1 MLKTMNKAFV
11 FRIQPDKEQ
20 KILLAK
26 TFGCAR
32 FIWNKMLSDKKE
44 CYEETGKSLKTTPAK
59 YKEEFPWL
67 KEVDS
72 LALANEQLSLEK
84 AYKNFW
90 NGKGKVG
97 FPKFKSKH
105 KDRSSYTTNYV
116 NGNIE
121 ISNGK
126 MKLPK
131 LKWVTIKQH
140 REIPDGYQ
148 LKSCTVSQEPDGN
161 YYVSILF
168 AYEQKI
174 KPQEIENVI
183 GLDFSM
189 KELYVD
195 DEGRI
200 PEYPGFY
207 RKAQEKLA
215 REQRK
220 LSKCEKG
227 SSNRAKQRKI
237 VAKLHKKVSNQ
248 RKDFLHKQS
257 RQIINAYDAV
267 VVENLNMKD
276 MSMALKFGKSVHENG
291 WGMFVLFL
299 QYKLG
304 EAGKQLVKVD
314 KWFPSSKTCCVCG
327 KKKDELTL
335 SERVYI
341 CECGN
346 IMDRDQNAAINIRQ
360 EGLRILGIA

>member
-1 MLKTMNKAFV
+1 MNKAFV
-11 FRIQPDKEQ
+11 FRIYPNKEQ

-32 FIWNKMLSDKKE
+32 FIWNKMLSDKKD
-44 CYEETGKSLKTTPAK
+44 CYEKTGKSLKTTPAR
-59 YKEEFPWL
+59 YKEEYPFL
-67 KEVDS
+67 CEVDS

-97 FPKFKSKH
+97 FPGYKSKH

-116 NGNIE
+116 NGNIK
-121 ISNGK
+121 IADGK
-126 MKLPK
+126 IKLPK

-140 REIPDGYQ
+140 RDIPEDYK
-148 LKSCTVSQEPDGN
+148 LKSCTLSQDPDGK
-161 YYVSILF
+161 YYVSVLF
-168 AYEQKI
+168 AYKETIMQQKVE
-174 KPQEIENVI
+174 KVI

-195 DEGRI
+195 DEGGI
-200 PEYPGFY
+200 PEYPRFY
-207 RKAQEKLA
+207 RKAQEKLS

-227 SSNRAKQRKI
+227 SNNRAKQRKR

-257 RQIINAYDAV
+257 RQITNAYDAV

-276 MSMALKFGKSVHENG
+276 MSKALRFGKAVHDNG
-291 WGMFVLFL
+291 WGMFIMFL
-299 QYKLG
+299 QYKLT
-304 EAGKQLVKVD
+304 EAGKQLVKID
-314 KWFPSSKTCCVCG
+314 KWFPSSKTCSVCG
-327 KKKDELTL
+327 KKKDDLAL
-335 SERVYI
+335 SEQIYI

-360 EGLRILGIA
+360 EGLRLLGLT

>member
-1 MLKTMNKAFV
+1 MNKAFV
-11 FRIQPDKEQ
+11 FRIYPNKEQ
-20 KILLAK
+20 SILLAK

-32 FIWNKMLSDKKE
+32 FIWNKMLSDKIDY
-44 CYEETGKSLKTTPAK
+44 YETTGKSLKTTPAR
-59 YKEEFPWL
+59 YKKEYPFL
-67 KEVDS
+67 CEVDS

-97 FPKFKSKH
+97 FPRYKSKH

-121 ISNGK
+121 IADGK
-126 MKLPK
+126 IKLPK

-140 REIPDGYQ
+140 RDIPEDYK
-148 LKSCTVSQEPDGN
+148 LKSCTLSQDPDGK
-161 YYVSILF
+161 YYVSVLF
-168 AYEQKI
+168 AYKETITQQKVE
-174 KPQEIENVI
+174 KVI

-195 DEGRI
+195 DEGGI
-200 PEYPGFY
+200 PEYPRFY
-207 RKAQEKLA
+207 RKAQEKLS

-227 SSNRAKQRKI
+227 SNNRAKQRKR

-257 RQIINAYDAV
+257 RQITNAYDAV

-276 MSMALKFGKSVHENG
+276 MSKALRFGKAVHDNG
-291 WGMFVLFL
+291 WGMFIMFL
-299 QYKLG
+299 QYKLT
-304 EAGKQLVKVD
+304 EAGKQLVKID
-314 KWFPSSKTCCVCG
+314 KWFPSSKTCSVCG
-327 KKKDELTL
+327 KKKDDLAL
-335 SERVYI
+335 SEQIYI

-360 EGLRILGIA
+360 EGLRLLGLT

>member
-1 MLKTMNKAFV
+1 MNKAFV
-11 FRIQPDKEQ
+11 FRIYPNKEQ
-20 KILLAK
+20 RILLVK
-26 TFGCAR
+26 TFGCVR
-32 FIWNKMLSDKKE
+32 FIWNKMLSDKKDY
-44 CYEETGKSLKTTPAK
+44 YETTGRSLRTTPAK
-59 YKEEFPWL
+59 YKKEYPFL
-67 KEVDS
+67 CEVDS

-97 FPKFKSKH
+97 FPGFKSRH
-105 KDRSSYTTNYV
+105 KDRNSYTTNYV

-121 ISNGK
+121 IADNK
-126 MKLPK
+126 IKLPK
-131 LKWVTIKQH
+131 LKWVRIKQH
-140 REIPDGYQ
+140 RDIPEDYR
-148 LKSCTVSQEPDGN
+148 LKSCTVSQDPDGK
-161 YYVSILF
+161 YYISVLF
-168 AYEQKI
+168 AYEETATQQKI
-174 KPQEIENVI
+174 EKVT

-195 DEGRI
+195 DQGRI

-227 SSNRAKQRKI
+227 SNNQARQRKT
-237 VAKLHKKVSNQ
+237 VAKLHKKISNQ

-257 RQIINAYDAV
+257 RQITNAYDAV
-267 VVENLNMKD
+267 VVENLNMND
-276 MSMALKFGKSVHENG
+276 MSMALRFGKSVHDNG
-291 WGMFVLFL
+291 WGMFIRFL
-299 QYKLG
+299 QYKLT

-327 KKKDELTL
+327 KKKEELAL

-346 IMDRDQNAAINIRQ
+346 IMDSAQNAAINIRQ
-360 EGLRILGIA
+360 EGIRILGIA

>member
-1 MLKTMNKAFV
+1 MNKAYV
-11 FRIQPDKEQ
+11 FRIYPNKEQ
-20 KILLAK
+20 RILLTK
-26 TFGCAR
+26 TFGCVR
-32 FIWNKMLSDKKE
+32 FIWNKMLSDKID
-44 CYEETGKSLKTTPAK
+44 CYEMTGKCLKTTPAK
-59 YKEEFPWL
+59 YKGEYPFL
-67 KEVDS
+67 CEVDS

-97 FPKFKSKH
+97 FPRFKSRH
-105 KDRSSYTTNYV
+105 NDRSSYTTNYV

-121 ISNGK
+121 LADNKI
-126 MKLPK
+126 KLPK
-131 LKWVTIKQH
+131 LKWVRIKQH
-140 REIPDGYQ
+140 RDIPEGYR
-148 LKSCTVSQEPDGN
+148 LKSCTVSQDPDGA

-168 AYEQKI
+168 EYEKTAAQNQVEK
-174 KPQEIENVI
+174 VI

-195 DEGRI
+195 DHGRI

-207 RKAQEKLA
+207 RKAEEKLA

-227 SSNRAKQRKI
+227 SKNQAKQRKR
-237 VAKLHKKVSNQ
+237 VAKLNKKISNQ

-257 RQIINAYDAV
+257 RQITNAYDAV
-267 VVENLNMKD
+267 VVENLNMKE
-276 MSMALKFGKSVHENG
+276 MSKALRFGKTVHDNG
-291 WGMFVLFL
+291 WGMFILFL
-299 QYKLG
+299 EYKLI

-314 KWFPSSKTCCVCG
+314 KWFPSSKTCCMCG
-327 KKKDELTL
+327 KKKDELAL
-335 SERVYI
+335 SERVYL

-360 EGLRILGIA
+360 EGIRILGIA

>member
-1 MLKTMNKAFV
+1 MNKAFV
-11 FRIQPDKEQ
+11 FRIYPNKEQ

-32 FIWNKMLSDKKE
+32 FIWNKMLSDKKD
-44 CYEETGKSLKTTPAK
+44 CYEKTGKSLKTTPAR
-59 YKEEFPWL
+59 YKEEYPFL
-67 KEVDS
+67 CEVDS

-97 FPKFKSKH
+97 FPGFKSRH
-105 KDRSSYTTNYV
+105 KDRNSYTTNYV
-116 NGNIE
+116 NGNIK
-121 ISNGK
+121 IADGK
-126 MKLPK
+126 IKLPK

-140 REIPDGYQ
+140 RDIPEDYK
-148 LKSCTVSQEPDGN
+148 LKSCTLSQDPDGK
-161 YYVSILF
+161 YYVSVLF
-168 AYEQKI
+168 AYKETITQQKVE
-174 KPQEIENVI
+174 KVI

-195 DEGRI
+195 DEGGI
-200 PEYPGFY
+200 PEYPRFY
-207 RKAQEKLA
+207 RKAQEKLS

-227 SSNRAKQRKI
+227 SNNRAKQRKR

-257 RQIINAYDAV
+257 RQITNAYDAV

-276 MSMALKFGKSVHENG
+276 MSKALRFGKAVHDNG
-291 WGMFVLFL
+291 WGMFIMFL
-299 QYKLG
+299 QYKLT
-304 EAGKQLVKVD
+304 EAGKQLVKID
-314 KWFPSSKTCCVCG
+314 KWFPSSKTCSVCG
-327 KKKDELTL
+327 KKKDDLAL
-335 SERVYI
+335 SEQIYI

-360 EGLRILGIA
+360 EGLRLLGLT